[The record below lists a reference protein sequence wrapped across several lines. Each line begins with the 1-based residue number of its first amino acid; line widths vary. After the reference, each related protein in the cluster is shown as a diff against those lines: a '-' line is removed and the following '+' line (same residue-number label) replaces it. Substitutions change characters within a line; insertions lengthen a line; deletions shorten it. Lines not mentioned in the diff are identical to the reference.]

1 MQINR
6 EEDVEFVIA
15 TQFTFVVSVTCIY
28 IPLAFSNS
36 STSGIHCSIQG
47 DNCTIVL
54 HLKCFKTIA
63 KVFFVEKRNWKCKN
77 CTVKSKTTNETT
89 QSDVAVMSHEIQC
102 LNREKQLLIALN
114 DEMKSRNMPLE
125 EKIASSQMYAAKTA
139 RPAQGESSSLA
150 SGLQVKHSNR
160 ILPSAG
166 VVVKTMNAS
175 ISSNEIFSD
184 IQRNVDLNSLKLEL
198 GGVKHIRNGVIIRCE
213 NNEAVE
219 KLKVCVHSKLGSKYS
234 VDKMK
239 GFNPRIIV
247 RKAVIA
253 NNWSD
258 ADIVANMCVLNKL
271 ASHDTSNIKIVTKF
285 KFQNSIDIVLEV
297 SPSLRSFFTA
307 QGFMSL
313 ISSFYELQLLIE
325 QNSFDIIAI
334 TESWLSADIP
344 TCAVNI
350 QSYLFYRQDRLGRSG
365 GVGIYIRLNIR
376 SAVLD
381 ITNYTDNLLEY
392 LFIEYKTGQERHCL
406 AVFYRPPKGNVL
418 DAVGHLD
425 QILPQVITQY
435 ENITILGDL
444 NINFMVKNNILSHC
458 FESYG
463 LMQVISEPTRITSS
477 TLIDIIFVSNVKK
490 CIAKG
495 TINADTISDHFLVYC
510 KISCD
515 YKNGKIHLFLCDLHA
530 IPWENILMYRDIET
544 KVEFLTKNII
554 GLLDIHCPTKTA
566 QRNRALQ
573 IFRSNKTS
581 SNWNEYIVLHNFA
594 LSSLRNEKSA
604 YMRHLH
610 NLSNSSSFYKA
621 LKYMQ
626 VQVNSKS
633 AEIPKHLRNPHKVND
648 YFTSTF
654 QNSDLECSDSI
665 FFYRTNKFQENCSFS
680 LTTVD
685 LGSVLNVI
693 TNIKSNA
700 GGVDEVTLQMLKLC
714 FPVIGK
720 WILHIINICLERG
733 YFPSCWKVAVVT
745 PLPKV
750 HNPKS
755 LNDLRPISLLP
766 ILSKVLEQIVYLQ
779 ICDYLNGH
787 NIIPVHQSGFQK
799 NLSSTTALAYLGDT
813 IIIAIDKNNMSL
825 LVLLPFDTLNHKL
838 LVAKCC
844 YYGFDDTSCKFIRSY
859 LSGRKQKV
867 VIEDQSSLLN
877 NIKSGVPQGSVLGPL
892 LFLLYTSDIVNQVQ
906 YSHLQLFADDTQIS
920 HTFSATQY
928 LIAEQNK

>member
-1 MQINR
+1 MAADTDIVPSYGDKNC
-6 EEDVEFVIA
+6 EICCE
-15 TQFTFVVSVTCIY
+15 
-28 IPLAFSNS
+28 
-36 STSGIHCSIQG
+36 SIRKSCVRCEG

-54 HLKCFKTIA
+54 HLKCFETIA
-63 KVFFVEKRNWKCKN
+63 KVFVVEKRNWKCKN

-114 DEMKSRNMPLE
+114 DEMKSRNMLLE
-125 EKIASSQMYAAKTA
+125 EKIASSQTYAAKTA

-184 IQRNVDLNSLKLEL
+184 IQRNVDLNSLKLGL

-239 GFNPRIIV
+239 RFNPRIIV
-247 RKAVIA
+247 RKAIIA

-258 ADIVANMCVLNKL
+258 ADIVANICVLNKL

-297 SPSLRSFFTA
+297 SPSLRSFFIA

-313 ISSFYELQLLIE
+313 ISSFHELQLLIE

-350 QSYLFYRQDRLGRSG
+350 QGYLFYRQDRLGRGG
-365 GVGIYIRLNIR
+365 GVGIYIRSNIR

-425 QILPQVITQY
+425 QILSQVITQY

-444 NINFMVKNNILSHC
+444 NINFMVKNNILSNC

-463 LMQVISEPTRITSS
+463 LMQVISEPTRITETSS
-477 TLIDIIFVSNVKK
+477 TLIDIIFVSNVEK

-510 KISCD
+510 EISCD
-515 YKNGKIHLFLCDLHA
+515 YKKTEKYVTYRDFKNFSLDLFLCGLHS

-554 GLLDIHCPTKTA
+554 GLFDIHCPTKTA
-566 QRNRALQ
+566 RVTKARAPWISQNTKLLFKERNRALQ
-573 IFRSNKTS
+573 KFRRNKTS
-581 SNWNEYIVLHNFA
+581 SNWNEYKVLRNFA

-604 YMRHLH
+604 YLRHLH
-610 NLSNSSSFYKA
+610 NLSNSSSFYKT
-621 LKYMQ
+621 LKYMH

-633 AEIPKHLRNPHKVND
+633 AEIPKHLKNPHKVND

-665 FFYRTNKFQENCSFS
+665 FFYRTNKFQESCSFS

-685 LGSVLNVI
+685 LGTVLNVI

-700 GGVDEVTLQMLKLC
+700 GGVDGVTLQMLKLC

-766 ILSKVLEQIVYLQ
+766 VLSKVLERIVYLQ
-779 ICDYLNGH
+779 ICDYLNRH

-799 NLSSTTALAYLGDT
+799 
-813 IIIAIDKNNMSL
+813 I
-825 LVLLPFDTLNHKL
+825 
-838 LVAKCC
+838 
-844 YYGFDDTSCKFIRSY
+844 
-859 LSGRKQKV
+859 
-867 VIEDQSSLLN
+867 
-877 NIKSGVPQGSVLGPL
+877 
-892 LFLLYTSDIVNQVQ
+892 
-906 YSHLQLFADDTQIS
+906 
-920 HTFSATQY
+920 
-928 LIAEQNK
+928 